1 MARYP
6 DPSPT
11 AATLSDSVYSALAE
25 KARARPG
32 RVFAL
37 QVGDTWLEP
46 PPFARAE
53 AQRGEDHPRLH
64 NYSPV
69 QGEPALLEGIQLR
82 LRARWGE
89 RVERDAIQ
97 VMLGATGGLSVVVD
111 TLLDPGDEVIVLAP
125 YWPLIRGIVA
135 SRGAVPVEVPFFDRL
150 GSPGFDPEAAVARA
164 VGPRTAALY
173 LNTPNNPT
181 GRVIP
186 DEVVAAL
193 GGIARRHGLWIVSD
207 DVYEDL
213 CYLDPPAPPWARPGL
228 RERTVATHSFSKSYA
243 MAGARVGYTH
253 GPRAVMQAI
262 RGVQT
267 FKTYCAPRPFQLA
280 AIRLLAEG
288 DAWLAETRARYAEA
302 GRRAA
307 AALGVPAPESGSFLF
322 LDASPWFRPGEALSG
337 FLERCLEAGVLVTP
351 GEAAGSAYRSWVRL
365 CYTAVPPDDLDEALG
380 RLRGVL
386 DGRSG

>member
-1 MARYP
+1 MARFP
-6 DPSPT
+6 DPSAT
-11 AATLSDSVYSALAE
+11 AATLSDRVYSALAE
-25 KARARPG
+25 KARASG
-32 RVFAL
+32 SRVFPL

-69 QGEPALLEGIQLR
+69 QGEPRLLDAIQAR
-82 LRARWGE
+82 LASRFGE

-97 VMLGATGGLSVVVD
+97 VMVGATCGLSVVVD
-111 TLLDPGDEVIVLAP
+111 TVVDPGDEVIVLAP

-150 GSPGFDPEAAVARA
+150 GSAGFDPEAAVARA
-164 VGPRTAALY
+164 IGPRTVALY
-173 LNTPNNPT
+173 LNTPNNPS
-181 GRVIP
+181 GRIVP
-186 DEVVAAL
+186 GEVVDSL
-193 GGIARRHGLWIVSD
+193 GGLARRHGLWIVSD

-213 CYLDPPAPPWARPGL
+213 CYLELPPPAWTRPAL
-228 RERTVATHSFSKSYA
+228 RDRTLANHSFSKSYA

-253 GPRAVMQAI
+253 GPMEVMQAI

-280 AIRLLAEG
+280 AARALAEG
-288 DAWLAETRARYAEA
+288 DAWLAGTRSRYAEA

-307 AALGVPAPESGSFLF
+307 ASLGLSAPEAGSFLF
-322 LDASPWFRPGEALSG
+322 FDASRWFRAGEGLPA
-337 FLERCLEAGVLVTP
+337 FLERCAEAGVLLTP
-351 GEAAGSAYRSWVRL
+351 GPAAGAAYGTWVRL
-365 CYTAVPPDDLDEALG
+365 CYTAVAPAELEEALS
-380 RLRGVL
+380 RLRGL
-386 DGRSG
+386 LGMT

>member
-1 MARYP
+1 MARHP
-6 DPSPT
+6 APSPT
-11 AATLSDSVYSALAE
+11 TATLSDRVYSALLE

-32 RVFAL
+32 RVFHL

-53 AQRGEDHPRLH
+53 AQRGQDHPRLH

-69 QGEPALLEGIQLR
+69 QGEPVLLDAIQAR
-82 LRARWGE
+82 LASRFGE
-89 RVERDAIQ
+89 RMERDAIQ
-97 VMLGATGGLSVVVD
+97 VMVGATCGLAVVVD
-111 TLLDPGDEVIVLAP
+111 TILDPGDEVIVLAP

-150 GSPGFDPEAAVARA
+150 GTPGFDPEAAVARA
-164 VGPRTAALY
+164 IGPRTAALY

-181 GRVIP
+181 GRVLA
-186 DEVVAAL
+186 DETVDAL
-193 GGIARRHGLWIVSD
+193 GGLARRHGLWIVTD

-213 CYLDPPAPPWARPGL
+213 CYVEPSPPAWTRPAL
-228 RERTVATHSFSKSYA
+228 RDRTIANHSLSKSYA

-253 GPRAVMQAI
+253 GPPAVMQAI

-280 AIRLLAEG
+280 AARVLAEG

-307 AALGVPAPESGSFLF
+307 EALGLPAPQAGSFLF
-322 LDASPWFRPGEALSG
+322 FDASRWFRPGEGLAG
-337 FLERCLEAGVLVTP
+337 FLERCAEAGVLLTP
-351 GEAAGSAYRSWVRL
+351 GPAAGAAYETWVRL
-365 CYTAVPPDDLDEALG
+365 CYTAVSPEDLGEALA

-386 DGRSG
+386 GIR